1 MVVERYD
8 PANLSELVP
17 KLGLKMEPELCQ
29 LDRLLSDDVF
39 FNRAKRDMGKRHR
52 NSARLG
58 RHSTPV
64 EVMLW
69 ILETI
74 S

>member
-29 LDRLLSDDVF
+29 LDRLLSDDAI
-39 FNRAKRDMGKRHR
+39 FNRAKRDMGKRRR
-52 NSARLG
+52 NFARVG
-58 RHSTPV
+58 CHSTPV
-64 EVMLW
+64 EVMPW
-69 ILETI
+69 MLEAI